1 MRSLIWSLLLLC
13 INLVE
18 AEAQETEMEKD
29 LTWSFSYLGHIGF
42 QPGIRVGLEMPL
54 MGKPSKPLPEDL
66 RTWIIRPQAAI
77 FSNPGDDR
85 NLILNVETGIRKP
98 IEGKNTYRLYSFGLG
113 YLNQSKLNSFTINLA
128 NGNTDS
134 RNRVS
139 DHFLLPTLSYE
150 YGWATHRK
158 MSWFSKVSL
167 GRKFFGNRG
176 NGMMLF
182 LELGIKLNHKKN

>member
-1 MRSLIWSLLLLC
+1 MKKWILFLMFLSA
-13 INLVE
+13 VE
-18 AEAQETEMEKD
+18 AVAQVEEAQREKD
-29 LTWSFSYLGHIGF
+29 LTWSFSYLGHLGF
-42 QPGIRVGLEMPL
+42 QPGVKVGLEMPL

-98 IEGKNTYRLYSFGLG
+98 LVGKNSYRLYSFGLG
-113 YLNQSKLNSFTINLA
+113 YLNQSKLNSFTVNLA

-139 DHFLLPTLSYE
+139 DHFLLPTLNYE

-167 GRKFFGNRG
+167 GRRLFGNHG
-176 NGMMLF
+176 DALMLF
-182 LELGIKLNHKKN
+182 VELGVKLKHKKN